1 VLTAISLSL
10 MIRFKN
16 VSKYYPSKQGR
27 KYILRDVT
35 LDIPTDRSVG
45 ILGPNGVG
53 KSTLMRLIGGSDSPN
68 KGSITTD
75 QKISWPI
82 GLGGG
87 LQGSMTARENTRFVA
102 KIVGVEDVRSVERFV
117 EEFAEIG
124 ASFDEPIKTY
134 SSGMKSRVGF
144 GLSLAFDFDVLLM
157 DEVGAVGDQIF
168 KVKSEA
174 LLQKKINDTHI
185 LLVSHAIAQHRR
197 LCQSGVVIKD
207 QQLFFYEDIEE
218 AIEDYEATY
227 IRPALQDF
235 KS

>member
-1 VLTAISLSL
+1 
-10 MIRFKN
+10 MIKFKN

-27 KYILRDVT
+27 KYIFKDVS
-35 LDIPTDRSVG
+35 LEIPTDRSVG

-53 KSTLMRLIGGSDSPN
+53 KSTLMRMIGGSDSPN
-68 KGSITTD
+68 KGRIVTE

-102 KIVGVEDVRSVERFV
+102 KIVGVEDIKSVERFV

-124 ASFDEPIKTY
+124 NSFDEPIKTY

-144 GLSLAFDFDVLLM
+144 GLSLAFDFDILLM
-157 DEVGAVGDQIF
+157 DEVGAVGDKVF

-185 LLVSHAIAQHRR
+185 LLVSHSAAQHKK
-197 LCQSGVVIKD
+197 LCQSGVVIKN
-207 QQLFFYEDIEE
+207 QNLYFYEDIND

-227 IRPALQDF
+227 IRPALARNNLD
-235 KS
+235 